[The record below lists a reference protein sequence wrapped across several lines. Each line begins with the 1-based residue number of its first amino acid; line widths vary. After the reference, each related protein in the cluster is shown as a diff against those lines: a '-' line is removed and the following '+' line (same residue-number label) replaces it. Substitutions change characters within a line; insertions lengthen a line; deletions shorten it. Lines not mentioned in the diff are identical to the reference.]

1 MMVVRANFI
10 AAAAEVVA
18 ELAFHIR
25 PDIRLAAAGAGE
37 EHCRGGRLCALDPF
51 GVIVRHLG
59 SEPRQMQ
66 RLLHILRQLR
76 RSGNPHGAAV
86 SIAVVG
92 PWSILIQPA
101 VEVRAIAPAGIGAA
115 QLLHL
120 THKRC
125 FDGCVVLPAR
135 VQQRLCHSQRHDRIV
150 GKFRTLAK
158 ERKVL
163 CLIIVEVE
171 FIGAAD
177 DIAQNCAVHI

>member
-10 AAAAEVVA
+10 AGAAEVVA

-51 GVIVRHLG
+51 GVIVRDLG
-59 SEPRQMQ
+59 GE
-66 RLLHILRQLR
+66 L
-76 RSGNPHGAAV
+76 
-86 SIAVVG
+86 
-92 PWSILIQPA
+92 
-101 VEVRAIAPAGIGAA
+101 RAIALVRIGAA

-120 THKRC
+120 VHKRC

-163 CLIIVEVE
+163 RLVIVEVE